1 MKRLILLFVCLFF
14 CGLALWGQGNPTI
27 APTSLPN
34 GMVGTA
40 YSQTLI
46 ASGGYGA
53 NGIYTF
59 SLLSGALPAGLAFS
73 GDDCTDCE
81 VLSGTPTTA
90 GTFTFTVQVVSSQPT
105 GGPPLTGTQLY
116 TIVIYPSV
124 AITTVATNSGVVGVP
139 YSQTFTA
146 TGGAGPSTYTWSMTD
161 GLLPPGLAFSATGV
175 LSGTPTVALTNVPS
189 FTVQVSSQV
198 PNFGTATAAAAFIV
212 WIAQNP
218 LTVTSSVGG
227 GVVGTPYLAALSPA
241 GGFGPGTYTFS
252 LASGTLP
259 PGITFL
265 SDGTL
270 AGTPTTAGTFAFTM
284 QVGSNP
290 PGYPNSLP
298 LTIALPFQ
306 VVVYP
311 SLAITGE
318 PVASATVGAP
328 YSQPFTA
335 SGGAGA
341 SSYTWSI
348 VTGAP
353 PPGLT
358 LSNSGVLGGTPT
370 NVGTYSFNVQVSS
383 QIPGGGAVTAIQGF
397 NITINAAT
405 SLAITGSA
413 GNGVVG
419 NPYSAVLGA
428 SGGYG
433 AGTYAFSVVSGA
445 LPPGITLSAG
455 GTLSGTPTAAGTSTF
470 TVQVT
475 SSQISSLA
483 ALPTLTATQPFT
495 VMVYPSLAITGE
507 PAASA
512 TVGVAYSQAFTASG
526 GGGPSTYTWS
536 VVTGALPPGMT
547 FSAAG
552 LLSGTPTTLGTFP
565 FTVQVSSQVPTIGA
579 VTATQEFSLAV
590 TTASALTITGTLGG
604 GTVGVPYAA
613 TLGATGGYGTGTYAF
628 SLASGALPSS
638 VTLSAGGALS
648 GTPTAAGTF
657 TFTVQ
662 VTSTLS
668 SSTASLPPLTATQ
681 SFTVVIANA
690 LTIST
695 ASLPGGMV
703 GTAYS
708 QHLSATGG
716 STPYQWTVASG
727 ALPAGITLDAT
738 SGALSG
744 TPTAPGSFTVTIRVT
759 DARQQTATQL
769 FTIAVAVPPAPSI
782 TISGL
787 PDTAA
792 PATQPVLTVT
802 TSGTYPLA
810 VQGTITLTFA
820 PDSGPDDPNVQ
831 FTSGGRAAT
840 FQLPAGSM
848 QVQFGG
854 GSAPGVQT
862 GTVAGTITLT
872 LKLTAAG
879 IDITPSPAPTVVL
892 RVNAGA
898 PVITSATV
906 TTTSGGFNLVVV
918 GYSTPRNM
926 TSAAVTFTPAPGV
939 TLTSN
944 TATISLSQV
953 FTTWYQDPTSAQ
965 YGSMFS
971 LVIPFTIENG
981 TSALTSVSIT
991 LTNSQGV
998 SAAATAAY

>member
-1 MKRLILLFVCLFF
+1 MRRPILLFVCLFF
-14 CGLALWGQGNPTI
+14 CGLTLWGQGNPTI

-34 GMVGTA
+34 GVVGTA
-40 YSQTLI
+40 YSQTLT

-59 SLLSGALPAGLAFS
+59 SLASGALPPGLIFS
-73 GDDCTDCE
+73 GDDCDDCQI
-81 VLSGTPTTA
+81 LSGTPTTA
-90 GTFTFTVQVVSSQPT
+90 GTFTFTVQISSTQPT

-175 LSGTPTVALTNVPS
+175 LSGTPTVALTNIPS
-189 FTVQVSSQV
+189 FTIQVSSQV
-198 PNFGTATAAAAFIV
+198 PNFGTATAAAVFTVA
-212 WIAQNP
+212 IAQNP

-227 GVVGTPYLAALSPA
+227 GVVGTPYAAALNPA
-241 GGFGPGTYTFS
+241 GGFGSGTYTFS
-252 LASGTLP
+252 LASGSLP
-259 PGITFL
+259 PGITLL

-270 AGTPTTAGTFAFTM
+270 SGTPTTAGTSTFTV
-284 QVGSNP
+284 QVGSILY
-290 PGYPNSLP
+290 GYPYCLP
-298 LTIALPFQ
+298 LTITLPLQ
-306 VVVYP
+306 VVIYP
-311 SLAITGE
+311 SLAITGI
-318 PVASATVGAP
+318 PSDSATVGAP
-328 YSQPFTA
+328 YSQAFTA
-335 SGGAGA
+335 SGGAGSA
-341 SSYTWSI
+341 SYTWSI

-358 LSNSGVLGGTPT
+358 LSSAGVLGGTPT

-383 QIPGGGAVTAIQGF
+383 QIPGSGAATAIQGF

-413 GNGVVG
+413 GGGVVG
-419 NPYSAVLGA
+419 SPYSAVLGA

-445 LPPGITLSAG
+445 LPSGITLSTG

-483 ALPTLTATQPFT
+483 ALPPLTATQPFT

-507 PAASA
+507 SAASA

-552 LLSGTPTTLGTFP
+552 VLSGTPTTLGTFP
-565 FTVQVSSQVPTIGA
+565 FTVQVSSQVPTVGA
-579 VTATQEFSLAV
+579 VTASQEFSLAV
-590 TTASALTITGTLGG
+590 TTASALTITGTLAG
-604 GTVGVPYAA
+604 GTVAVPYAA

-628 SLASGALPSS
+628 SLASGALPSGL
-638 VTLSAGGALS
+638 TLSAGGALS

-662 VTSTLS
+662 VTSTLT

-681 SFTVVIANA
+681 SFTVAIANA
-690 LTIST
+690 LTIAT
-695 ASLPGGMV
+695 ASLPGGIV

-708 QHLSATGG
+708 QQLSATGG
-716 STPYQWTVASG
+716 SPPYQWTIASG
-727 ALPAGITLDAT
+727 ALPAGITFNGT

-744 TPTAPGSFTVTIRVT
+744 TPTAPGSFPVTIGVT

-769 FTIAVAVPPAPSI
+769 FTIVVGVPPAPSI

-787 PDTAA
+787 PDTPS
-792 PATQPVLTVT
+792 PATQPTFTVT
-802 TSGTYPLA
+802 AGGMYPLA
-810 VQGTITLTFA
+810 IQGTITLTFA

-831 FTSGGRAAT
+831 FTTGGRTST

-848 QVQFGG
+848 QVQFSG

-879 IDITPSPAPTVVL
+879 MDITPSPAPTVVL
-892 RVNAGA
+892 RVNAGV

-918 GYSTPRNM
+918 GYSTPRDM

-953 FTTWYQDPTSAQ
+953 FTTWYQSATSAQ

-971 LVIPFTIENG
+971 LEIPFTIENG